1 MENFWKIPGKRK
13 VLGKVH
19 TMSYQNEWLLLEAED
34 EIDEVEHRPPTEEY
48 LFYRNVTNGDVD
60 AVKKN
65 CEQQRFLDSD
75 GVGVLSRNPITN
87 LKYHFVITTA
97 MITRMC
103 KQKGM
108 ELELA
113 FRMSDFYIQKLD
125 DIHTIEGVRSL
136 HDAMVLDYTEKMR
149 RICRSDTNSRRINV
163 CKEYIYSHIKERIT
177 VEDLADVLGVSA
189 SYLSRLFRKE
199 TGDSVSTYIRT
210 QKIEMAK
217 NLLQYSE
224 YSMIEIANRLS
235 FSSQSHFIQQFRE
248 SVGMTPK
255 KYRDLNHTIQWD
267 IEAKT
272 KQTENQYTIINKY
285 NINFYSYEK

>member
-1 MENFWKIPGKRK
+1 
-13 VLGKVH
+13 
-19 TMSYQNEWLLLEAED
+19 
-34 EIDEVEHRPPTEEY
+34 
-48 LFYRNVTNGDVD
+48 
-60 AVKKN
+60 
-65 CEQQRFLDSD
+65 
-75 GVGVLSRNPITN
+75 
-87 LKYHFVITTA
+87 
-97 MITRMC
+97 MITRLC

-149 RICRSDTNSRRINV
+149 RFSRSDTNSKHISV

-189 SYLSRLFRKE
+189 SYLSRLFKKE
-199 TGDSVSTYIRT
+199 TGDSVSTYIRR
-210 QKIEMAK
+210 QKIEMSK
-217 NLLQYSE
+217 NLLQYSD

-248 SVGMTPK
+248 TVGMTPK
-255 KYRDLNHTIQWD
+255 KYRDLNHVLQWD
-267 IEAKT
+267 IES
-272 KQTENQYTIINKY
+272 E
-285 NINFYSYEK
+285 